1 METLLWANRKCER
14 SGHITLDKISKVR
27 ETGNIMLEKSGNKTH
42 ILFKISKVKR
52 EATLLQTKLA
62 RGHD

>member
-27 ETGNIMLEKSGNKTH
+27 ETGDIMLEKIAKVRRVAT
-42 ILFKISKVKR
+42 ILAICSK
-52 EATLLQTKLA
+52 
-62 RGHD
+62 